1 LKSIEKTNKFK
12 LGVLGIGNMG
22 GSILNGII
30 NASIYPNNEI
40 CIYDIDQDK
49 IKKYQDLGLST
60 AKCEKEL
67 IENVEMLLLAIKPQM
82 LCALENLTLNINN
95 LIVISIVAGKTVS
108 DLKQIF
114 GNQKFIRVMPN
125 TPALINEGATA
136 IARTQ
141 SVTDEEFNSVKQIF
155 ASIGVVEEIDDNLM
169 NEIIPVNGSMPAFL
183 YYFAKCFIDKAL
195 KDGISYEVAKSLC
208 VQAIIGSAKMIAN
221 TDKSIDELIKDV
233 CSPKGATLEGLKVF
247 EQHHI
252 NEIIEEVADATIKR
266 AYELSKI

>member
-1 LKSIEKTNKFK
+1 MKKYKI
-12 LGVLGIGNMG
+12 GILGIGNMG
-22 GSILNGII
+22 GSILSGII

-40 CIYDIDQDK
+40 CIYDVDNTK
-49 IKKYQDLGLST
+49 LSKYHSLGINIASS
-60 AKCEKEL
+60 EKVL

-82 LCALENLTLNINN
+82 LSSLEKLNLNINN

-108 DLKQIF
+108 DLTQIF
-114 GNQKFIRVMPN
+114 GEQKFIRVMPN

-141 SVTDEEFNSVKQIF
+141 SVTDEEFNIVKQIF
-155 ASIGVVEEIDDNLM
+155 SSIGVVEEIDDTLM
-169 NEIIPVNGSMPAFL
+169 NEIIPINGSMPAFL
-183 YYFAKCFIDKAL
+183 YYFAKCFIDKAI

-247 EQHHI
+247 ENHHT